1 MASTLSAQAAGS
13 TVTLDVDGSP
23 CDFLVVQQGKPDDS
37 YDDSCDGTWLMME
50 GLYNEMAWGGAST
63 NKYSA
68 SDAHAWLND
77 DFLALLDPDILAMV
91 KTVKIPVADGAAVLT
106 GADGLEAKA
115 FLPSAR
121 EVGWVASSFPVEGSC
136 LDFFDGFSN
145 SDDRRMAYDSAGA
158 SKNWFTRTYVRS
170 SGRVAGIL
178 RSSGGPTQQDPDAIM
193 FLRPVMIFPSG
204 TLVSDSGAIQPN
216 SPPAVTS
223 PSGTDGANIG
233 VRNTPFLLEYTAADP
248 DGGSLTLTEALDG
261 ETTRTLTAASG
272 VAQHFAA
279 VNDPP
284 AFLQLENGAHTL
296 QVTASD
302 GAASGSL
309 GLTFTKAVTSASLTL
324 TQPIAASAPIK
335 AAVLTVGGSIPADA
349 DYSVEVTNNALDPAP
364 VWQDATNEVR
374 QGGNIVFS
382 NRTAAESPAFNFR
395 IQAARGLSGTGGY
408 IDSVT
413 GAFQ

>member
-1 MASTLSAQAAGS
+1 M
-13 TVTLDVDGSP
+13 
-23 CDFLVVQQGKPDDS
+23 
-37 YDDSCDGTWLMME
+37 
-50 GLYNEMAWGGAST
+50 
-63 NKYSA
+63 
-68 SDAHAWLND
+68 
-77 DFLALLDPDILAMV
+77 
-91 KTVKIPVADGAAVLT
+91 
-106 GADGLEAKA
+106 
-115 FLPSAR
+115 
-121 EVGWVASSFPVEGSC
+121 ASSFPVEGSC

-193 FLRPVMIFPSG
+193 FLRPVMVFPSG

-233 VRNTPFLLEYTAADP
+233 VRNPPFLLECTAADP

-272 VAQHFAA
+272 VTQHFAA

-364 VWQDATNEVR
+364 VWPTRCAKAATSSFPTAPR
-374 QGGNIVFS
+374 RKARPSTSASRRRGASRAQGATSTASPGPFS
-382 NRTAAESPAFNFR
+382 E
-395 IQAARGLSGTGGY
+395 GGALILLDKRKWFLLY
-408 IDSVT
+408 FFV
-413 GAFQ
+413 

>member
-1 MASTLSAQAAGS
+1 
-13 TVTLDVDGSP
+13 
-23 CDFLVVQQGKPDDS
+23 
-37 YDDSCDGTWLMME
+37 
-50 GLYNEMAWGGAST
+50 
-63 NKYSA
+63 
-68 SDAHAWLND
+68 
-77 DFLALLDPDILAMV
+77 
-91 KTVKIPVADGAAVLT
+91 
-106 GADGLEAKA
+106 
-115 FLPSAR
+115 
-121 EVGWVASSFPVEGSC
+121 
-136 LDFFDGFSN
+136 
-145 SDDRRMAYDSAGA
+145 
-158 SKNWFTRTYVRS
+158 
-170 SGRVAGIL
+170 
-178 RSSGGPTQQDPDAIM
+178 M

-272 VAQHFAA
+272 VTQHFAA

-364 VWQDATNEVR
+364 VWQDATDEVR

>member
-1 MASTLSAQAAGS
+1 MQTLADLA
-13 TVTLDVDGSP
+13 VNDTLDLAINGVSYE
-23 CDFLVVQQGKPDDS
+23 FTVAQQGKPDDS
-37 YDDSCDGTWLMME
+37 YDDSCDGTWLMMTD
-50 GLYNEMAWGGAST
+50 LYTDMAWGSAST

-68 SDAHAWLND
+68 SDVNEWLND
-77 DFLALLDPDILAMV
+77 DFLAMLDANTRACLQ
-91 KTVKIPVADGAAVLT
+91 TVKIPVADGTTVLT
-106 GADGLEAKA
+106 GANGLEVKA

-145 SDDRRMAYDSAGA
+145 SDDRRMAYDSTNT

-193 FLRPVMIFPSG
+193 FLRPVMVFPSG

-272 VAQHFAA
+272 VTQHFAA

-364 VWQDATNEVR
+364 VWQDATDEVR

>member
-50 GLYNEMAWGGAST
+50 GLYNEMAWGSAST

-136 LDFFDGFSN
+136 LAFFDGFSN

-272 VAQHFAA
+272 VTQHFAA

-309 GLTFTKAVTSASLTL
+309 GLTFTKAVTSASLTR
-324 TQPIAASAPIK
+324 TQHISASAPIK

-364 VWQDATNEVR
+364 VWQDATDEVR